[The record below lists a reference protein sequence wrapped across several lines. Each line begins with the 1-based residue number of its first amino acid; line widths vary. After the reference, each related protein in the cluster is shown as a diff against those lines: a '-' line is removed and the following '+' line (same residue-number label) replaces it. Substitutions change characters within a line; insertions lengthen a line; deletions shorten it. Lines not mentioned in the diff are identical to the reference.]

1 MTQAEEVEF
10 WTSVEAELVPDDGE
24 AVRAHLAAGRAISY
38 RDPDTPPGHVIRR
51 YPDERRELVRID
63 REGDTVVG
71 SVAPD

>member
-24 AVRAHLAAGRAISY
+24 AVRTHLAAGRAISY

-51 YPDERRELVRID
+51 YPDGRRELVRID